1 MKTKNNYLL
10 FWLSQA
16 ISKLGSMMT
25 GYALII
31 WSYMHTKSVMSVSL
45 LIFFIFAPRALVS
58 IFIGKFIDKYSK
70 KNIIV
75 ITDTISALC
84 TLVVVIL
91 MFTNRLTINHK
102 YIINVILGIMEGIQ
116 FPASAVAIGIL
127 VPKHKYGKIGGL
139 ISITENLNT
148 VLFPMLATAIMGFAG
163 IEGILLFD
171 IASFLFAI
179 LILIFFIDIPDVPVE
194 KKKEEMFSGFKE
206 GFSYLKTHKGILYII
221 IAMALLNF
229 LSRLSYENILSP
241 MILARSNDSEFALG
255 VVTSLIGLGG
265 ILGGLLVATVK
276 LPKNKVKMLFYSAA
290 VSFFLGD
297 LLMAFGQNIYFWG
310 LAAMAASL
318 PIPFTFS
325 AQLVLIYKNVRTD
338 IQGRVFAVRNAMNYI
353 AIMLGILLGGA
364 ISEYIFDP
372 FIRGSSGLAYFLR
385 LLVGDTKGSGMAL
398 MFICTG
404 IIGLFSCLLLLNNKH
419 IKKLMR

>member
-45 LIFFIFAPRALVS
+45 LIFFIFAPRVLVS

-116 FPASAVAIGIL
+116 SPASAVAIGIL

-385 LLVGDTKGSGMAL
+385 LLVGDAKGSGMAL

>member
-1 MKTKNNYLL
+1 M
-10 FWLSQA
+10 
-16 ISKLGSMMT
+16 
-25 GYALII
+25 
-31 WSYMHTKSVMSVSL
+31 
-45 LIFFIFAPRALVS
+45 S

-116 FPASAVAIGIL
+116 SPASAVAIGIL

>member
-1 MKTKNNYLL
+1 M
-10 FWLSQA
+10 
-16 ISKLGSMMT
+16 
-25 GYALII
+25 
-31 WSYMHTKSVMSVSL
+31 
-45 LIFFIFAPRALVS
+45 
-58 IFIGKFIDKYSK
+58 
-70 KNIIV
+70 
-75 ITDTISALC
+75 
-84 TLVVVIL
+84 
-91 MFTNRLTINHK
+91 
-102 YIINVILGIMEGIQ
+102 
-116 FPASAVAIGIL
+116 
-127 VPKHKYGKIGGL
+127 

-297 LLMAFGQNIYFWG
+297 LLMAFGQNIYFWS

-338 IQGRVFAVRNAMNYI
+338 IQGRVLLSAM
-353 AIMLGILLGGA
+353 
-364 ISEYIFDP
+364 P
-372 FIRGSSGLAYFLR
+372 
-385 LLVGDTKGSGMAL
+385 
-398 MFICTG
+398 
-404 IIGLFSCLLLLNNKH
+404 
-419 IKKLMR
+419 

>member
-116 FPASAVAIGIL
+116 SPASAVTIGIL